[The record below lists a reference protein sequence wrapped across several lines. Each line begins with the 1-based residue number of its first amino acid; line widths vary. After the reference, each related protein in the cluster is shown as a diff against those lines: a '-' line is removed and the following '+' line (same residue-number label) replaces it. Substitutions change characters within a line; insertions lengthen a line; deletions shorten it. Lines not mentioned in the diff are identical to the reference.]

1 MARSPRSGSHAAPNP
16 PVEYRLPPFRGKEED
31 ISSNPSSSGGASGG
45 AASEMMT
52 HPLAVSAIPTSA
64 ESAGTC
70 PSTIAARRRTTSEL
84 DPKMAMEMLV
94 YGPAE
99 SASLMEYTPAACMKP
114 HDDGMRIPRTLD
126 ESQRAAISSGTEK
139 APRMSVR
146 AIKPLDAAMPPTAA
160 TRTEKMEAPKE
171 IIAAKAREKATGE
184 TDVPPPPSKTPA
196 IVIKPAK
203 TSATLP
209 HCAALRYSWYTK

>member
-70 PSTIAARRRTTSEL
+70 PSTIAARRRTTSEF
-84 DPKMAMEMLV
+84 DPKMAMEMLRGEV
-94 YGPAE
+94 THE
-99 SASLMEYTPAACMKP
+99 ASDALRASERLGLRTPC
-114 HDDGMRIPRTLD
+114 
-126 ESQRAAISSGTEK
+126 
-139 APRMSVR
+139 VR
-146 AIKPLDAAMPPTAA
+146 AG
-160 TRTEKMEAPKE
+160 
-171 IIAAKAREKATGE
+171 RERLVDGVHAGRLHVE
-184 TDVPPPPSKTPA
+184 
-196 IVIKPAK
+196 
-203 TSATLP
+203 
-209 HCAALRYSWYTK
+209 R